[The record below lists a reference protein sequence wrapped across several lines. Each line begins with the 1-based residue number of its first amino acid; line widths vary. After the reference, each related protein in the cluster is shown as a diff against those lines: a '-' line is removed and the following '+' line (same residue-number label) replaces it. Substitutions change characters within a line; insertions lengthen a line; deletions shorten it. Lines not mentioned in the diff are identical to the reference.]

1 MKTKQEIQ
9 LELLQEIDDICSQN
23 NLKYIFIEMSAL
35 NAYINHSIK
44 LNGEV
49 VSIAM
54 TQGDIDRF
62 CEIVENQSN
71 DSRYIEGIFNNP
83 KFLELYVN
91 YGNKNTTEIDMLA
104 RNKNKHHGINVRIYP
119 ILKTVLLDGTR
130 ITAYTPRL
138 SKEREMRNLMSKT
151 FENKKFWFGNAGID
165 ILNGAYSL
173 TGGGKRYYKE
183 LKNHTFIDKWEDIQK
198 FSRVSIIKNEFDSKL
213 FKETAKIE
221 FDDIKL
227 SVPEDIDRYFHEIYG
242 ENFKDI
248 KIVPKRQQMR
258 QIVDTEVGYEEIIEE
273 VGDLIKEAKATRE
286 EVMWGRL
293 KVYREKIAVDNVWNL
308 VKMTNR
314 EIEFSEFFEKN
325 INRLLAF
332 NLNDKKELK
341 ELYEELRPIIG
352 TLRNYAEIGMTF
364 SINPKADDLIEKVL
378 IMKGQKN
385 LVDKMKKIS
394 QKKYFVE

>member
-119 ILKTVLLDGTR
+119 ILKTVLLD
-130 ITAYTPRL
+130 
-138 SKEREMRNLMSKT
+138 
-151 FENKKFWFGNAGID
+151 
-165 ILNGAYSL
+165 
-173 TGGGKRYYKE
+173 
-183 LKNHTFIDKWEDIQK
+183 
-198 FSRVSIIKNEFDSKL
+198 
-213 FKETAKIE
+213 
-221 FDDIKL
+221 
-227 SVPEDIDRYFHEIYG
+227 
-242 ENFKDI
+242 
-248 KIVPKRQQMR
+248 
-258 QIVDTEVGYEEIIEE
+258 
-273 VGDLIKEAKATRE
+273 
-286 EVMWGRL
+286 
-293 KVYREKIAVDNVWNL
+293 
-308 VKMTNR
+308 
-314 EIEFSEFFEKN
+314 
-325 INRLLAF
+325 
-332 NLNDKKELK
+332 
-341 ELYEELRPIIG
+341 
-352 TLRNYAEIGMTF
+352 
-364 SINPKADDLIEKVL
+364 
-378 IMKGQKN
+378 
-385 LVDKMKKIS
+385 
-394 QKKYFVE
+394 